1 MDEVREDLII
11 MALDELEQGHDIE
24 AILDRH
30 PREAGVLRPILETA
44 AGLAADRPHPAREA
58 REASRS
64 RFLAE
69 GQRMRSAA
77 ERRRQLPRWRR
88 MAYAVAS
95 FALFLFLMGIVVT
108 PLATEAIPGDILY
121 PVKRGMEQGQLWLAA
136 PDERDALRS
145 DFERERNREV
155 YRMLE
160 VGRDGQAG
168 YVGVLSAMDDN
179 VWEIGR
185 ITAQITAD
193 SEITGTPEVGARVEA
208 HCLVQDG
215 TVYVESLTVLEP
227 AATIGPQSP

>member
-11 MALDELEQGHDIE
+11 MALDELEQGHAIE
-24 AILDRH
+24 TILERH
-30 PREAGVLRPILETA
+30 SSEADVLRPILETA
-44 AGLAADRPHPAREA
+44 AQLGADRPQPASEA

-69 GQRMRSAA
+69 AQRMRSAG
-77 ERRRQLPRWRR
+77 ERRAQMPRWRR

-95 FALFLFLMGIVVT
+95 FAIFLFLMGIVVT
-108 PLATEAIPGDILY
+108 PLATDAIPGDILY
-121 PVKRGMEQGQLWLAA
+121 PVKRGVEQGQLWLAA
-136 PDERDALRS
+136 PDERDALRA

-155 YRMLE
+155 YRMLD
-160 VGRDGQAG
+160 VGRDGRAG
-168 YVGVLSAMDDN
+168 YVGVLSAMNGN

-185 ITAQITAD
+185 ITAQITGD
-193 SEITGTPEVGARVEA
+193 TEITGTPEVGARVEA

-227 AATIGPQSP
+227 AATIGP